1 MNTEFKLMTNMF
13 QMLNLAPGTMDTEE
27 SELVSVSLNERLN
40 MNIENNTQD
49 IIKDALESVLKEN
62 DNG

>member
-1 MNTEFKLMTNMF
+1 
-13 QMLNLAPGTMDTEE
+13 MDTEE

-49 IIKDALESVLKEN
+49 IVKDALESVLKEN
-62 DNG
+62 DNV

>member
-1 MNTEFKLMTNMF
+1 MNTEFPLMCNALTF
-13 QMLNLAPGTMDTEE
+13 IDKALAPGTMDTEE

-49 IIKDALESVLKEN
+49 IVKDAPGASFEGE
-62 DNG
+62 

>member
-1 MNTEFKLMTNMF
+1 MNIDP
-13 QMLNLAPGTMDTEE
+13 APGTMDTEE

-49 IIKDALESVLKEN
+49 IVKDAPGASFEGE
-62 DNG
+62 